1 MKTEKVIDVVFEHL
15 PDNILIQKYETKL
28 IKNYIIK
35 YKAKRS
41 YKMVEKIN
49 KELITHYGKSIYSKN
64 YKRVITKLANG
75 KFNVTTYYKENG
87 INKTVV
93 SKIDFNEKQIEK
105 LIEGYLQ
112 EFNCKKTLEF
122 N

>member
-1 MKTEKVIDVVFEHL
+1 
-15 PDNILIQKYETKL
+15 
-28 IKNYIIK
+28 
-35 YKAKRS
+35 
-41 YKMVEKIN
+41 MVEKFN
-49 KELITHYGKSIYSKN
+49 KELIIHYGKSIYSKN
-64 YKRVITKLANG
+64 YKRVITKLING

-87 INKTVV
+87 INKTFV
-93 SKIDFNEKQIEK
+93 SKIEFNEKQIEE